1 MNKRII
7 AALIAASG
15 LVAFNASA
23 NDGTIN
29 FIGDITDGACTV
41 DVQNT
46 GSSTGQ
52 VTLGSVPKSAFSGV
66 GSTAGNGSGLAAI
79 TISLSGCPTTKTDA
93 YVTFD
98 GDYYNGLNDYLKLT
112 GYGNTGVAKGVAIKL
127 MDSNN
132 NHLKLGEKSAA
143 IPLTAGAADV
153 AFKATYAQVESTVD
167 AGTANGV
174 ATVLVTY

>member
-1 MNKRII
+1 M
-7 AALIAASG
+7 
-15 LVAFNASA
+15 
-23 NDGTIN
+23 
-29 FIGDITDGACTV
+29 
-41 DVQNT
+41 
-46 GSSTGQ
+46 
-52 VTLGSVPKSAFSGV
+52 
-66 GSTAGNGSGLAAI
+66 
-79 TISLSGCPTTKTDA
+79 
-93 YVTFD
+93 TFD

-112 GYGNTGVAKGVAIKL
+112 GYGNTGVAKGVAIQL

-174 ATVLVTY
+174 ATLLVTY

>member
-1 MNKRII
+1 M
-7 AALIAASG
+7 
-15 LVAFNASA
+15 
-23 NDGTIN
+23 
-29 FIGDITDGACTV
+29 
-41 DVQNT
+41 
-46 GSSTGQ
+46 
-52 VTLGSVPKSAFSGV
+52 
-66 GSTAGNGSGLAAI
+66 
-79 TISLSGCPTTKTDA
+79 
-93 YVTFD
+93 TFD

-153 AFKATYAQVESTVD
+153 AFKATYAQVEGTVD

-174 ATVLVTY
+174 ATLLVTY

>member
-1 MNKRII
+1 
-7 AALIAASG
+7 
-15 LVAFNASA
+15 SA
-23 NDGTIN
+23 NDGTVN

-153 AFKATYAQVESTVD
+153 AFKATYAQVEGTVD

-174 ATVLVTY
+174 ATLLVTY

>member
-23 NDGTIN
+23 NDGTVN

-127 MDSNN
+127 
-132 NHLKLGEKSAA
+132 KSAA

-153 AFKATYAQVESTVD
+153 AFKATYAQVEGTVD

-174 ATVLVTY
+174 ATLLVTY